1 MCYNYIMEIAGVEW
15 LTRLL
20 AIILIDLLLA
30 GDNAVVIALA
40 ARRLPARLQKQAVWA
55 GTAGA
60 ILARLALVFFAL
72 QLLKIP
78 GLLAAGG
85 LVLYWV
91 AWRLLTKETEG
102 QTSTPAAETF
112 WAAMRT
118 IVVADLVMGL
128 DNVLAIAGAS
138 KGDWGLVILGF
149 ALSIPIMV
157 GGSMLILKLMEKA
170 PWLATVGSGLL
181 ALIAGRMIYDDSWL
195 RVHVFGN
202 EMPLVEWGVIL
213 VVAALFTAT
222 ALWWTRRRPG

>member
-1 MCYNYIMEIAGVEW
+1 MEIAGAEW
-15 LTRLL
+15 LARLL

-40 ARRLPARLQKQAVWA
+40 ARRLPARLQKQAIWA

-91 AWRLLTKETEG
+91 AWRLLTKEAAG
-102 QTSTPAAETF
+102 HSSTPAAETF
-112 WAAMRT
+112 WAAMQT

-138 KGDWGLVILGF
+138 KGDWGLIILGF

-181 ALIAGRMIYDDSWL
+181 ALIAGRMIFDDPWL
-195 RVHVFGN
+195 RAHGLGDWAPF
-202 EMPLVEWGVIL
+202 VEWGVISIA
-213 VVAALFTAT
+213 AALFISWAV
-222 ALWWTRRRPG
+222 WWTRKRPHG